1 MTGMGLFLI
10 SLVISLGA
18 QMLVQTSFKRY
29 SQQASGSGYSGF
41 QTARRLLDENGLSP
55 VAIEP
60 VQGQLTDH
68 FSPRENIL
76 RLSDSTYGSQSVAA
90 ISVAAH
96 ETGHAIQHRDGYWPN
111 KLRAS
116 LLLPANLGSQA
127 GPLLAGIGLIMQS
140 AFGDMLTQVGILL
153 FAGSVLF
160 YLVTL
165 PVEFDASR
173 RALTLL
179 SSSGILTAQEMKGA
193 RSVLRAAALTYV
205 ASAVTALLYLL
216 RYVSMAN
223 SRRRR

>member
-18 QMLVQTSFKRY
+18 QLMVQTSFKRY
-29 SQQASGSGYSGF
+29 SQQASGSGYTGF

-60 VQGQLTDH
+60 IQGQLTDH

-76 RLSDSTYGSQSVAA
+76 RLSDSTYGSPSVAA

-140 AFGDMLTQVGILL
+140 AFGDLLTQVGILL

-173 RALTLL
+173 RALALL
-179 SSSGILTAQEMKGA
+179 SGSGILTAQELKGA

-205 ASAVTALLYLL
+205 ASAVTAILYLL

-223 SRRRR
+223 SRKRR